1 MFPKTHQDGP
11 NASAIFR
18 CTGEVNLLSIYSKVA
33 GIDSDS
39 GALIWRHAQ
48 EAEDLGAVRALKVRV
63 FQRLSFS
70 VLNLCLTIR
79 WVLAM
84 LLQ

>member
-1 MFPKTHQDGP
+1 MVQTHQP
-11 NASAIFR
+11 FFVVLEKRSHPIVF
-18 CTGEVNLLSIYSKVA
+18 SKVA

-70 VLNLCLTIR
+70 FFKPLFDN
-79 WVLAM
+79 
-84 LLQ
+84 

>member
-1 MFPKTHQDGP
+1 MIQAHQP
-11 NASAIFR
+11 FFVVFNWKRQPF
-18 CTGEVNLLSIYSKVA
+18 VYSKVA

-48 EAEDLGAVRALKVRV
+48 EAEDIGAVRALKVRV

-70 VLNLCLTIR
+70 FLLNLCLIIR